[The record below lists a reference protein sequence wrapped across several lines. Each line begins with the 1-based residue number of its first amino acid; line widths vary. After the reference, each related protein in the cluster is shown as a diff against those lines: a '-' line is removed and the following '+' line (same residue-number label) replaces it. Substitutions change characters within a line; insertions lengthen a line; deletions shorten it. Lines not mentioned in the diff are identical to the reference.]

1 MRINYKRTLSNCE
14 ILIESIECIALYN
27 ISRDETIRISD
38 TYIGG
43 KTRYG
48 KTCIDGSLYMLSKI
62 VHGPRKF
69 HLQEYFS
76 KRKHIIPIS
85 RKGK

>member
-1 MRINYKRTLSNCE
+1 MRINYKRSLSNCE

-48 KTCIDGSLYMLSKI
+48 
-62 VHGPRKF
+62 
-69 HLQEYFS
+69 
-76 KRKHIIPIS
+76 
-85 RKGK
+85 